1 MIEGIFKILG
11 AIGLVIVLII
21 VIVSFKAGEFFGSM
35 DNKFSV
41 EMEQTTQQP
50 LDNSSE
56 GITYTAIQTTDN
68 GREHREKQQ
77 KNYYSDVKITTI
89 DFDVVGNNG
98 EPGIKVW
105 SNVVLPSGHHNYRI
119 NYFFYDENGR
129 PIKDENGLYNIEEY
143 VGGMGHLGEQ
153 DIPENQSRK
162 LTYGFY
168 LPYDELHLKKFGHIQ
183 LYVAA
188 RLVQDE
194 NNTLAETPAFGF
206 VVIHS
211 V

>member
-21 VIVSFKAGEFFGSM
+21 VIVSFKAGKFFGSM

-50 LDNSSE
+50 LDNNHDE
-56 GITYTAIQTTDN
+56 TTYTATRTKDN
-68 GREHREKQQ
+68 SKGKTEKQQ
-77 KNYYSDVKITTI
+77 KNNFSSVEITTI
-89 DFDVVGNNG
+89 DFDAVGNNG
-98 EPGIKVW
+98 EPGINVW
-105 SNVVLPSGHHNYRI
+105 SKVVLPSGQHNYRI
-119 NYFFYDENGR
+119 NFFFYDENGQ
-129 PIKDENGLYNIEEY
+129 PIKDENGSYNINEY
-143 VGGMGHLGEQ
+143 VGGMAQIGEQ
-153 DIPENQSRK
+153 AIPENQHRK
-162 LTYGFY
+162 LEYGFY
-168 LPYDELHLKKFGHIQ
+168 IPYDELHLKKYGHIQ

-211 V
+211 I